1 VRREL
6 FTPSAEGEARLLLLI
21 DTFTTNSR
29 SLEGRTKLAKLD
41 FFLRYP
47 AYLVRALEIRNPDAL
62 VEVTQDEEHNIEN
75 RMVRY
80 RFGPWD
86 PSYFGMLGRLIGK
99 GLVQPVPFS
108 QGIGFRATEPGT
120 SLIEKLKQDEEWA
133 KVAHRATLLRR
144 HLNLSGTNLKNFIYD
159 NFPEV
164 TEATWGENSDFGRQ

>member
-1 VRREL
+1 M
-6 FTPSAEGEARLLLLI
+6 PSVEGEARLLILI
-21 DTFTTNSR
+21 DTFTTRAR

-47 AYLVRALEIRNPDAL
+47 AYLARALEIRNSDDQAQ
-62 VEVTQDEEHNIEN
+62 VESDEELNIEN

-99 GLVQPVPFS
+99 GLVQPVPFG
-108 QGIGFRATEPGT
+108 QGVGFRTTDRGNALTK
-120 SLIEKLKQDEEWA
+120 KLKQHKEWA
-133 KVAHRATLLRR
+133 KVAYRATLLKR
-144 HLNLSGTNLKNFIYD
+144 HLDLSGTGLKNLIYD

-164 TEATWGENSDFGRQ
+164 TQATWGEKL